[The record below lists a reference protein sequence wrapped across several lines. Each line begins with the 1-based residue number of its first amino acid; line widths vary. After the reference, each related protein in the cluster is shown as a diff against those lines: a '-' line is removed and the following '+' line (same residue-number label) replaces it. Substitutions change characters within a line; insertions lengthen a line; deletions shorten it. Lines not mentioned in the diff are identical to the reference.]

1 MRIELSGGLAIVS
14 LDDRN
19 WQIIRTRVREK
30 GKHAG
35 ESYDEGL
42 GYFSSLAAAA
52 KKALDLVIGDAEVE
66 NLRAVIA
73 AVESA
78 EANIV
83 RACWTIVTSLAR
95 QAGSRDYNAGK
106 ENAA

>member
-35 ESYDEGL
+35 ESYEEGL
-42 GYFSSLAAAA
+42 GYFPSLAVAA
-52 KKALDLVIGDAEVE
+52 KRTLDLVVGDMEVKD
-66 NLRAVIA
+66 LRAVIA
-73 AVESA
+73 SVELA

-83 RACWTIVTSLAR
+83 RACWTI
-95 QAGSRDYNAGK
+95 YNASK
-106 ENAA
+106 ESAA